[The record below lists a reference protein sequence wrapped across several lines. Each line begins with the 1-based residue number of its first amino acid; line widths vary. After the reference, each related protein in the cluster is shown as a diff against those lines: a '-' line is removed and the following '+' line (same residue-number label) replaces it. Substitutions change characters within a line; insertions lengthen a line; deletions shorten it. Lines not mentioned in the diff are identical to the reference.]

1 MVDAGVLKVKLL
13 RAGARAP
20 SRATAEASGW
30 DIHACLET
38 AYVQLG
44 PDVTLVPTGVA
55 LEAPA
60 GYDLQ
65 VRPRS
70 GLGRQGVNVVFGT
83 IDADYRGEIFVSMY
97 TFGSK
102 TSYRIENG
110 DRVAQLV
117 VARVA
122 SIEIEVVS
130 ELSESSRG
138 EAGHGSTGR

>member
-1 MVDAGVLKVKLL
+1 MAEHASLKVKLL

-30 DIHACLET
+30 DLYACLE
-38 AYVQLG
+38 AGFVELG
-44 PDVTLVPTGVA
+44 RDVTLVPTGVA

-83 IDADYRGEIFVSMY
+83 IDTDYRGEIFVSMY

-102 TSYRIENG
+102 TSHRIENG
-110 DRVAQLV
+110 DRIAQLV

-122 SIEIEVVS
+122 SIDVEVVS